1 LPSALPLEKLPRLA
15 VSSPPGDPPGR
26 NTVAK
31 KTRAARRET
40 FVVASKVKSYV
51 RAKGYNVS
59 SELVAE
65 LSNRAQDLL
74 DRAADRCKKNGRRT
88 VRKFD
93 V

>member
-1 LPSALPLEKLPRLA
+1 M
-15 VSSPPGDPPGR
+15 
-26 NTVAK
+26 AK

-51 RAKGYNVS
+51 REKGYNVS

-65 LSNRAQDLL
+65 LSRRAQELL
-74 DRAADRCKKNGRRT
+74 DRASSRCEGNGRRT
-88 VRKFD
+88 VRPFD